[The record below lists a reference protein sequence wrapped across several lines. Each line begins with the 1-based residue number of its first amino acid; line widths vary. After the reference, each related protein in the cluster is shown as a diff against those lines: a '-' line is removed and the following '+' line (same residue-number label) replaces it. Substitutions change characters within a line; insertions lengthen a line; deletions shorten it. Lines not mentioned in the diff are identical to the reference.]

1 MGINKTILKARQLI
15 YWPSMNNQITNLI
28 QNCYTC
34 EKFQNSNPKET
45 IINHELPSRPWQ
57 SIAADFFKFDDKDYL
72 LIVDTFSKYPEIV
85 CLKNDTTSSNVI
97 KNLKNILARHG
108 IPDVLYSDNGPQFI
122 SYQFQNFL
130 KDWEITHIRSSP
142 HYPQS
147 NGLIER
153 HIQTIKK
160 LMKKAKEE
168 NKDIYKVL
176 LEYRTT
182 PIDKIIPSP
191 AEILFGRKL
200 KTLLPISEQLLN
212 TPKNEFY
219 KSQFKNKI
227 IGSNS
232 YYNKKAIDLKKM
244 YKGDRIVIQQKD
256 NTWTPGRI
264 VKVDEDRPRAYKVMH
279 DGSQE
284 VLDRNRK
291 FLKSYSND
299 SPRVNQ
305 KVWDKVFEEY
315 YHPVNPVKHN
325 INSNL
330 DRNVQNNNDSDTP
343 VITDTIPPTKT
354 IPSRIMTN
362 TETIARPVRIR
373 NKPSYLKDYVT

>member
-1 MGINKTILKARQLI
+1 M
-15 YWPSMNNQITNLI
+15 
-28 QNCYTC
+28 
-34 EKFQNSNPKET
+34 
-45 IINHELPSRPWQ
+45 
-57 SIAADFFKFDDKDYL
+57 
-72 LIVDTFSKYPEIV
+72 
-85 CLKNDTTSSNVI
+85 
-97 KNLKNILARHG
+97 
-108 IPDVLYSDNGPQFI
+108 
-122 SYQFQNFL
+122 YQ
-130 KDWEITHIRSSP
+130 
-142 HYPQS
+142 
-147 NGLIER
+147 
-153 HIQTIKK
+153 
-160 LMKKAKEE
+160 
-168 NKDIYKVL
+168 
-176 LEYRTT
+176 
-182 PIDKIIPSP
+182 
-191 AEILFGRKL
+191 
-200 KTLLPISEQLLN
+200 
-212 TPKNEFY
+212 
-219 KSQFKNKI
+219 
-227 IGSNS
+227 
-232 YYNKKAIDLKKM
+232 
-244 YKGDRIVIQQKD
+244 GDRIVIQQKD
-256 NTWTPGRI
+256 NTWQPGRI